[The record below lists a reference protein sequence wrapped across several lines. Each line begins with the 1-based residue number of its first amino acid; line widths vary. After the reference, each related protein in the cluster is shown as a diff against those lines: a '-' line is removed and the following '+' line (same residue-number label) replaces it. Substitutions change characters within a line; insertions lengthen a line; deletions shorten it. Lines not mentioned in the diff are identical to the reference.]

1 MEDWNKKEPRFCC
14 MLLDRLRQDC
24 EYYLRIGGS
33 ANCLWADSEKEQI
46 QTMIDIWNSFPDGD
60 RVMCVTFPGQPRGF
74 VIKQYYPTACPQ
86 QTQIICDDGRVFH
99 APTGDFVKI

>member
-1 MEDWNKKEPRFCC
+1 MEDWSKKEPRFCY

-46 QTMIDIWNSFPDGD
+46 QTMIDIWNSFPDVD
-60 RVMCVTFPGQPRGF
+60 KPEWLTME
-74 VIKQYYPTACPQ
+74 
-86 QTQIICDDGRVFH
+86 QINEFAQKMGVDI
-99 APTGDFVKI
+99 

>member
-1 MEDWNKKEPRFCC
+1 MEDWSKKEPRFCY

-60 RVMCVTFPGQPRGF
+60 KPEWLTMEQTNSIMLDLILRKYSRKYRRFKR
-74 VIKQYYPTACPQ
+74 Q
-86 QTQIICDDGRVFH
+86 QKKGE
-99 APTGDFVKI
+99 

>member
-1 MEDWNKKEPRFCC
+1 MEDWSKKEPRFCY

-46 QTMIDIWNSFPDGD
+46 QTMMEINLNG
-60 RVMCVTFPGQPRGF
+60 
-74 VIKQYYPTACPQ
+74 
-86 QTQIICDDGRVFH
+86 
-99 APTGDFVKI
+99 